1 MNSRLKLPKSYL
13 PVLPLD
19 YAPQLAGVTDEKH
32 PKHYLIAGKI
42 FASSQP
48 VAVTTI
54 VGSGVAIC
62 LWDSESGVGGVDHF
76 LLPEAPPDDL
86 ANSKYGSAANQML
99 LRQVLH
105 LGASVNCLKAKVF
118 GGIQPAVKFG
128 NSSQCLGSRNVEIAL
143 KFLSE
148 RGIRIVE
155 KQVGGTQ
162 GCKLVFQTDD
172 GCSWLQPL

>member
-1 MNSRLKLPKSYL
+1 MNSRLKLPKSYPL
-13 PVLPLD
+13 TLPLE

-32 PKHYLIAGKI
+32 PKHYLIAGKV
-42 FASSQP
+42 FASSEP
-48 VAVTTI
+48 AAVTTI

-76 LLPEAPPDDL
+76 LLPQAPEDDL
-86 ANSKYGSAANQML
+86 SNSKYGTTANEML

-118 GGIQPAVKFG
+118 GGMQPAVKFG

-143 KFLSE
+143 SFLTE
-148 RGIRIVE
+148 KGIRLIE

-162 GCKLVFQTDD
+162 GCKLVFNTDD